1 MARQGSVSAKP
12 AASLRIGM
20 ESINLRINELAA
32 INDELARL
40 LASWQDCGDL
50 KPDR

>member
-1 MARQGSVSAKP
+1 MTAKP
-12 AASLRIGM
+12 AASLPIGM
-20 ESINLRINELAA
+20 ESINLGIDELAA

-40 LASWQDCGDL
+40 LASWQDCGGL

>member
-1 MARQGSVSAKP
+1 MSRQGSGSAKP
-12 AASLRIGM
+12 AASLPICL
-20 ESINLRINELAA
+20 ESINLHIDELAA
-32 INDELARL
+32 INDELAQL